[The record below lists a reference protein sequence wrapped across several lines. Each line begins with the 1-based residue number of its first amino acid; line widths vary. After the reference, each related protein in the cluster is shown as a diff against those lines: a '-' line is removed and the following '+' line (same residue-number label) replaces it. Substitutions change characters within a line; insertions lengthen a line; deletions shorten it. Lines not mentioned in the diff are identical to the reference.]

1 MASPTG
7 RAGQAPRVYR
17 SPSLDSPYRISSAST
32 TNICI
37 PVFCAQQP
45 PMMVSASLYARH
57 LEKEIV
63 LTRYDFSGSTINL
76 SIAEDSRDVN
86 VTCNV
91 SLAEVTD
98 ISRFIRHRL
107 ALVFGRSPANGNPRK
122 SESMEAYASFP
133 RLFHRHDISAL
144 ASPASSSPLLHP
156 TRQTQ
161 SQINK
166 YLHASTASVAGIR
179 PQNPSYTFLP
189 PYEGRRNLLS
199 SPISSQ
205 TRARIL
211 AMTCRSPV
219 AEEMGEGS
227 FREYDVVTFHAKQT
241 DTSTWHPALNFQ
253 PF

>member
-37 PVFCAQQP
+37 PVCCAQQP

-76 SIAEDSRDVN
+76 FIAEDSRDVN

-107 ALVFGRSPANGNPRK
+107 ALVFGRSPANGNPQEIREHGGICILSSTFPSSRHICPSIASVFFTPSAPYTSDAEPK
-122 SESMEAYASFP
+122 STNIFTHQLPGSQGSGLKIP
-133 RLFHRHDISAL
+133 RTHSCLRTKGDGIFSAL
-144 ASPASSSPLLHP
+144 QSLH
-156 TRQTQ
+156 
-161 SQINK
+161 K
-166 YLHASTASVAGIR
+166 
-179 PQNPSYTFLP
+179 
-189 PYEGRRNLLS
+189 
-199 SPISSQ
+199 
-205 TRARIL
+205 
-211 AMTCRSPV
+211 PV
-219 AEEMGEGS
+219 
-227 FREYDVVTFHAKQT
+227 RE
-241 DTSTWHPALNFQ
+241 SWR
-253 PF
+253 

>member
-32 TNICI
+32 TNICR
-37 PVFCAQQP
+37 PVCCAQQP
-45 PMMVSASLYARH
+45 PMMVNASLYARH

-63 LTRYDFSGSTINL
+63 LTRYDFSASTINL
-76 SIAEDSRDVN
+76 FIAEDSRDVN

-107 ALVFGRSPANGNPRK
+107 ALVFGRSPANGNPQEIREHGGICIL
-122 SESMEAYASFP
+122 SSTFPSSRHICPSIASVF
-133 RLFHRHDISAL
+133 LTLSAPYTSD
-144 ASPASSSPLLHP
+144 AEPKV
-156 TRQTQ
+156 
-161 SQINK
+161 NK

-189 PYEGRRNLLS
+189 PYEGRRNLLQLS
-199 SPISSQ
+199 NLFTNPCANPGDDMQISGRRRNGGRLVQ
-205 TRARIL
+205 RI
-211 AMTCRSPV
+211 R
-219 AEEMGEGS
+219 
-227 FREYDVVTFHAKQT
+227 R
-241 DTSTWHPALNFQ
+241 
-253 PF
+253 